1 MIMVLKPE
9 EVDHIAKLAHLDL
22 TDEEKTRFQ
31 EQLSAILEYAAR
43 LQEIDTANIPPTSSV
58 LPDRSVLR
66 PDDPHPGF
74 NLKELLSNAPHIEKT
89 QFRVPLVLE

>member
-1 MIMVLKPE
+1 MLTLEDVE
-9 EVDHIAKLAHLDL
+9 HIAKLARLDL
-22 TDEEKTRFQ
+22 TDEEKIRFQ
-31 EQLSAILEYAAR
+31 EQLSSILEYAVR

-66 PDDPHPGF
+66 PDLPHPGL
-74 NLKELLSNAPHIEKT
+74 NRKELLSNAPQIEQT